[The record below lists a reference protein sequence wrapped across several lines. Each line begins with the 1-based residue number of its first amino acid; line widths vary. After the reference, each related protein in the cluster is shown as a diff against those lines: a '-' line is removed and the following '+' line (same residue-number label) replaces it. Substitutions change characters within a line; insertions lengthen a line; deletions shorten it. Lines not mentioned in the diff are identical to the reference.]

1 MVITASGIAM
11 EKVVDLF
18 ARLSGE
24 QRLGTLVQLLTS
36 QTAALTGAVYAAL
49 LEGKPD
55 KWQLIGEHGGQG
67 LPSDE
72 PLEIAHV
79 GLGAALPNLAYLQK
93 APCQSQDQRQP
104 VALVARGA
112 VSAICLPLL
121 RGSQVVA
128 QLYLEFVEELPTE
141 TAHFLTHCAPSFAN
155 FLHNALELKK
165 LTIKA
170 NERADEVSRQK
181 SLVLDAHQNVKLLS
195 EVGKDIASKLEIED
209 IVETVYANVNMLM
222 DASVFDIGVVN
233 EANQRME
240 FHGTIENGEKLGYN
254 YYDLAD
260 DLSLSVLCY
269 QQQAEIFINDLEADF
284 GQYFPGRS
292 LPPLVTGQR
301 PAAILYLPVYSKRKV
316 LGVVTVQSFQ
326 KNVYTKYHVDILR
339 NLAVY
344 IGIALE
350 NASLYQNLED
360 QVHARTA
367 EVIQQKE
374 ELEASHE
381 QLERTLRNLQLLNQI
396 GLDITAELSTER
408 IIEKIYQNVNDLMDA
423 EAFAIGLVDAART
436 KIEFRGGIEHGQPL
450 PVFVHRLNDELRF
463 SVWAVNYRREVF
475 INDYA
480 AEYRNYIAEMPAPV
494 AGENPSSLIYLP
506 LIGKDKVIG
515 VITVQSF
522 APNAYTEQHLT
533 ILRNISLLAAVA
545 IQNAEAYRQIE
556 EQHEEIRKSNEKTT
570 ASINYARR
578 IQSAMLPDR
587 AAMQKALPDSLIF
600 FRPRDIVSGDFY
612 WFLDKDDKVFIA
624 AIDCTGHGV
633 PGAFM
638 SMIGNE
644 FLNEIVTLQ
653 DIESPELVLAELHK
667 KVRKALKQAD
677 SDNRDGMD
685 VSLCVIDRANQVL
698 EFAGA
703 KSPLIYLRQ
712 NDAGQPEVH
721 HLKGDKNPI
730 GGLQKEAERVFTKH
744 LVPLDKPTSFY
755 IFTDGFQDQFGG
767 PEGRKFSIGQMKD
780 LFLAN
785 YQMPMDRQRGLLRNT
800 LTEWMG
806 NEKQI
811 DDILLLG
818 FRV

>member
-1 MVITASGIAM
+1 
-11 EKVVDLF
+11 
-18 ARLSGE
+18 
-24 QRLGTLVQLLTS
+24 
-36 QTAALTGAVYAAL
+36 
-49 LEGKPD
+49 
-55 KWQLIGEHGGQG
+55 
-67 LPSDE
+67 
-72 PLEIAHV
+72 
-79 GLGAALPNLAYLQK
+79 
-93 APCQSQDQRQP
+93 
-104 VALVARGA
+104 
-112 VSAICLPLL
+112 
-121 RGSQVVA
+121 
-128 QLYLEFVEELPTE
+128 
-141 TAHFLTHCAPSFAN
+141 
-155 FLHNALELKK
+155 
-165 LTIKA
+165 
-170 NERADEVSRQK
+170 
-181 SLVLDAHQNVKLLS
+181 
-195 EVGKDIASKLEIED
+195 
-209 IVETVYANVNMLM
+209 MLM

-254 YYDLAD
+254 YYDLND

-284 GQYFPGRS
+284 GQYFPGRA

-350 NASLYQNLED
+350 NASLYQNLEN
-360 QVHARTA
+360 QVQARTT

-381 QLERTLRNLQLLNQI
+381 QLERTLRNLQLLNEI

-408 IIEKIYQNVNDLMDA
+408 IIEKIYHNVNNLMDA
-423 EAFAIGLVDAART
+423 EAFAIGLVDPART
-436 KIEFRGGIEHGQPL
+436 KIEFRGGVEHGQQL
-450 PVFVHRLNDELRF
+450 PVFIHRLSDELRF
-463 SVWAVNYRREVF
+463 SVWSVNHRREVF
-475 INDYA
+475 INNYA

-494 AGENPSSLIYLP
+494 AGENPTSLIYLP

-545 IQNAEAYRQIE
+545 IQNAEAYRQIG

-587 AAMQKALPDSLIF
+587 AAMQRALPDSLIF

-685 VSLCVIDRANQVL
+685 VSLCVIDRANRVL

-785 YQMPMDRQRGLLRNT
+785 YQMPMERQRGLLRNT

>member
-1 MVITASGIAM
+1 
-11 EKVVDLF
+11 
-18 ARLSGE
+18 
-24 QRLGTLVQLLTS
+24 
-36 QTAALTGAVYAAL
+36 
-49 LEGKPD
+49 
-55 KWQLIGEHGGQG
+55 
-67 LPSDE
+67 
-72 PLEIAHV
+72 
-79 GLGAALPNLAYLQK
+79 
-93 APCQSQDQRQP
+93 
-104 VALVARGA
+104 
-112 VSAICLPLL
+112 
-121 RGSQVVA
+121 
-128 QLYLEFVEELPTE
+128 
-141 TAHFLTHCAPSFAN
+141 
-155 FLHNALELKK
+155 
-165 LTIKA
+165 
-170 NERADEVSRQK
+170 
-181 SLVLDAHQNVKLLS
+181 
-195 EVGKDIASKLEIED
+195 
-209 IVETVYANVNMLM
+209 
-222 DASVFDIGVVN
+222 
-233 EANQRME
+233 
-240 FHGTIENGEKLGYN
+240 
-254 YYDLAD
+254 
-260 DLSLSVLCY
+260 
-269 QQQAEIFINDLEADF
+269 
-284 GQYFPGRS
+284 
-292 LPPLVTGQR
+292 
-301 PAAILYLPVYSKRKV
+301 
-316 LGVVTVQSFQ
+316 
-326 KNVYTKYHVDILR
+326 
-339 NLAVY
+339 
-344 IGIALE
+344 
-350 NASLYQNLED
+350 
-360 QVHARTA
+360 
-367 EVIQQKE
+367 
-374 ELEASHE
+374 
-381 QLERTLRNLQLLNQI
+381 
-396 GLDITAELSTER
+396 
-408 IIEKIYQNVNDLMDA
+408 
-423 EAFAIGLVDAART
+423 
-436 KIEFRGGIEHGQPL
+436 
-450 PVFVHRLNDELRF
+450 
-463 SVWAVNYRREVF
+463 
-475 INDYA
+475 
-480 AEYRNYIAEMPAPV
+480 
-494 AGENPSSLIYLP
+494 
-506 LIGKDKVIG
+506 
-515 VITVQSF
+515 
-522 APNAYTEQHLT
+522 
-533 ILRNISLLAAVA
+533 LRNISLLAAVA

-730 GGLQKEAERVFTKH
+730 GGLQKEAERVFAKH